1 MSIFSRVAG
10 ALPANFLNAA
20 AINNIFWLAFD
31 KVIRLFIGLFV
42 NVWIARY
49 MGPEMYGHYSYIFS
63 FVIIFSVCG
72 ALGLEGVVIR
82 ELVKRPEDRN
92 KILGSAFLLKVIG
105 ALTGMA
111 LTIAAASFMNV
122 KTPDWLVLI
131 SISTLS
137 FLFMPFEVLDYF
149 FQSLVMSK
157 YIVFARNFS
166 LIASSAV
173 RLYLISAGGS
183 LMAFLLVNVIEAAL
197 TFIALIMLF
206 SKKNSISGWTFSA
219 DLMKTLMIDSFPL
232 MMTYLMTL
240 IGMKIDQ
247 LMLLEMID
255 EKQLGYYS
263 AAIKLSEI
271 WYLIPMS
278 VCSTFFP
285 ILIAIK
291 KRSISL
297 YMKRFQMLY
306 DFMAVTAF
314 AIILPVS
321 FLSAKLIPLL
331 YGPKYVNSAAILAI
345 HVWAV
350 LPVFMSVVCQYY
362 LIVEK
367 KQRLSFYKTIVGVIT
382 TVISNYILIPRYA
395 AAGAAC
401 ARLISEFVSSYLF
414 DLFHPALAPALKM
427 KIRATTLI
435 SLFNNTAIFLARVRT
450 KK

>member
-1 MSIFSRVAG
+1 MSLFSKISG
-10 ALPANFLNAA
+10 ALPDNFLNAA

-31 KVIRLFIGLFV
+31 KVIRLIVGLFV
-42 NVWIARY
+42 NVWVARY
-49 MGPEMYGHYSYIFS
+49 MGPEMYGHYNYIFS

-82 ELVKRPEDRN
+82 ELVRRPEDKN
-92 KILGSAFLLKVIG
+92 KILGSAFLLKVAGSLAGI
-105 ALTGMA
+105 T

-122 KTPDWLVLI
+122 KTPGWLVLV

-157 YIVFARNFS
+157 YIVASKNFS
-166 LIASSAV
+166 LITSSAI
-173 RLYLISAGGS
+173 RLYLISSGGS
-183 LMAFLLVNVIEAAL
+183 LMAFLIVNVIEAAL
-197 TFIALIMLF
+197 TFIALIFLF
-206 SKKNSISGWTFSA
+206 SKKGRIACWQFSA
-219 DLMKTLMIDSFPL
+219 PLMKTLMFDSFPL

-247 LMLLEMID
+247 LMLMGMID

-278 VCSTFFP
+278 ICSTFFP
-285 ILIAIK
+285 ILIDIK

-306 DFMAVTAF
+306 DFMAVTAY
-314 AIILPVS
+314 IIIIPVS
-321 FLSAKLIPLL
+321 LLSASIIPLL
-331 YGPKYVNSAAILAI
+331 YGPKYAGASIVLAI

-367 KQRLSFYKTIVGVIT
+367 KQRLSFYKTVISVFAS
-382 TVISNYILIPRYA
+382 VISNYILITKHA
-395 AAGAAC
+395 AAGAAF
-401 ARLISEFVSSYLF
+401 ARLISEFVSTYIF
-414 DLFHPALAPALKM
+414 DMIHPALRPAFKM
-427 KIRATTLI
+427 KMRATTLVSAFYSGMKFI
-435 SLFNNTAIFLARVRT
+435 SRLRDRH
-450 KK
+450 

>member
-1 MSIFSRVAG
+1 MSIFSRAAA

-42 NVWIARY
+42 NVWVARY
-49 MGPEMYGHYSYIFS
+49 MGPEMYGHYNYIFS

-82 ELVKRPEDRN
+82 ELVKRPEEKNR
-92 KILGSAFLLKVIG
+92 ILGSAFLLKVIG
-105 ALTGMA
+105 ALAGMG
-111 LTIAAASFMNV
+111 LTIATASLMNV

-131 SISTLS
+131 SVSTLS

-157 YIVFARNFS
+157 YIVFAKNFS
-166 LIASSAV
+166 LIASSAI
-173 RLYLISAGGS
+173 RLYLISSGGTLLS
-183 LMAFLLVNVIEAAL
+183 FLIVNVIEAAL
-197 TFIALIMLF
+197 TFVALIVLF
-206 SKKNSISGWTFSA
+206 FRKGRISDWRFSWP
-219 DLMKTLMIDSFPL
+219 LMKTLMIDSFPL

-285 ILIAIK
+285 ILISIK
-291 KRSISL
+291 KRSVGL
-297 YMKRFQMLY
+297 YMRRFQMLY

-321 FLSAKLIPLL
+321 ILSGRIIPLL
-331 YGPKYVNSAAILAI
+331 YGGRYASSAAILAV

-367 KQRLSFYKTIVGVIT
+367 KQRLSFYKTVISVIT
-382 TVISNYILIPRYA
+382 TVISNYVLIPMYA
-395 AAGAAC
+395 ATGAAF
-401 ARLISEFVSSYLF
+401 ARLISEFVSTYVF
-414 DLFHPALAPALKM
+414 DAFHPALAPALRM
-427 KIRATTLI
+427 KLRATTLVSVI
-435 SLFNNTAIFLARVRT
+435 EKAAVFIAKIKA

>member
-1 MSIFSRVAG
+1 
-10 ALPANFLNAA
+10 
-20 AINNIFWLAFD
+20 
-31 KVIRLFIGLFV
+31 
-42 NVWIARY
+42 
-49 MGPEMYGHYSYIFS
+49 
-63 FVIIFSVCG
+63 
-72 ALGLEGVVIR
+72 
-82 ELVKRPEDRN
+82 
-92 KILGSAFLLKVIG
+92 
-105 ALTGMA
+105 
-111 LTIAAASFMNV
+111 
-122 KTPDWLVLI
+122 
-131 SISTLS
+131 
-137 FLFMPFEVLDYF
+137 MPFEVLDYF

-197 TFIALIMLF
+197 TFIALIVLF
-206 SKKNSISGWTFSA
+206 SKKNSISGWKFSA
-219 DLMKTLMIDSFPL
+219 GLMKTLMIDSFPL

-321 FLSAKLIPLL
+321 FFSAKLIPLL

-382 TVISNYILIPRYA
+382 TVVSNYILIPKYA
-395 AAGAAC
+395 AAGAA
-401 ARLISEFVSSYLF
+401 
-414 DLFHPALAPALKM
+414 
-427 KIRATTLI
+427 
-435 SLFNNTAIFLARVRT
+435 
-450 KK
+450 